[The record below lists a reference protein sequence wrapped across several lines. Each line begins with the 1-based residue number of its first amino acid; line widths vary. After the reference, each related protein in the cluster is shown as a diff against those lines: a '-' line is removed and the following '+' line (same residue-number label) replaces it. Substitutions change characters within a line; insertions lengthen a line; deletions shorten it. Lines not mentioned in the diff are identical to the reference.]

1 MTIKQAFVAKK
12 EAVKGFLGRN
22 VIDDWNDVL
31 RHAWSMRIVFGW
43 TIIASVIFVAP
54 MVSDEAKALVGVW
67 PFAGGLFI
75 ACVSFGIA
83 RFTKQPG
90 ADNVG

>member
-54 MVSDEAKALVGVW
+54 MEIGRASCRERVSSPV
-67 PFAGGLFI
+67 
-75 ACVSFGIA
+75 
-83 RFTKQPG
+83 
-90 ADNVG
+90 